1 MLDWLGT
8 DGFIQRNIRIIMHL
22 EHDYNALD
30 PDTILQAVES
40 VGYWTS
46 GRMLALNSYEN
57 RVYRVEQEEGAP
69 LVAKFYRPDRWSDE
83 AIVEEHAFAHEL
95 AAEEIPVVAPLLFD
109 GETLLRFKGYRYALY
124 PLQGG
129 RWPDLEYT
137 EDRIW
142 MGRFIA
148 RIHAVGKHRAFKHR
162 TQISIQRL
170 GTEAV
175 DYLLAHDY
183 IPGHLEHAYHT
194 LTDDLLLNIKQRF
207 DQAGDFSSLRLHG
220 DCHRGNVLWTDRGPH
235 FVDLDDCCSGPAIQD
250 LWMLL
255 SGERSE
261 MTVQMIDLLEGY
273 NEFAAFD
280 LAEMNLVEAL
290 RTLRMMHYASWLAR
304 RWDDPAFPQA
314 FPWFD
319 TTQYWEQ
326 HILELREQLARMQ
339 EPVLTV

>member
-1 MLDWLGT
+1 MKL
-8 DGFIQRNIRIIMHL
+8 Q
-22 EHDYNALD
+22 HDYNALD
-30 PDTILQAVES
+30 PDAILQAVES
-40 VGYWTS
+40 VGYMTS

-57 RVYRVEQEEGAP
+57 RVYRIEMESGAP
-69 LVAKFYRPDRWSDE
+69 LVAKFYRPGRWSDE
-83 AIVEEHAFAHEL
+83 AIIEEHRFALEL
-95 AAEEIPVVAPLLFD
+95 ASEEIPVVAPLAFD
-109 GETLLRFKGYRYALY
+109 GATLLQSGGYRFALY

-137 EDRIW
+137 EDMIW

-148 RIHAVGKHRAFKHR
+148 RIHAVGRRHGFRHRAD
-162 TQISIQRL
+162 ISIQRL
-170 GTEAV
+170 GVDAV
-175 DYLLAHDY
+175 EYLQANNF
-183 IPGHLEHAYHT
+183 IPAHLEQAYQT
-194 LTDDLLLNIKQRF
+194 LVDDLLVNIELRF
-207 DQAGDFSSLRLHG
+207 SQAGNYSSLRLHG

-235 FVDLDDCCSGPAIQD
+235 FVDLDDCCNGPAIQD

-273 NEFAAFD
+273 NEFASLE
-280 LAEMNLVEAL
+280 LAEMNLIEAL

-304 RWDDPAFPQA
+304 RWNDPAFPRA

-319 TTQYWEQ
+319 STQYWEQ